1 MSTSYTCRESSVQK
15 HGAAGGSSFPL
26 QWNAIFRCCWHTV
39 RQIPLTTLLRDIESR
54 ECRDSYQPPPS
65 LFSFVKAQVHYCTFT
80 WQFAWISQ
88 FPLAWNSWQHWA
100 TAIQKTI
107 VQWQMTSTS
116 TLSWSELEKPSLM
129 RTGTSNPDVTELEW
143 MMLEMFLMS
152 TVAQFTS

>member
-116 TLSWSELEKPSLM
+116 TLSSSELEKTLSDENWNIELWHY
-129 RTGTSNPDVTELEW
+129 GTRVDDVGNVLDVY
-143 MMLEMFLMS
+143 S
-152 TVAQFTS
+152 CPVY